1 MMNLDIHKI
10 FEDARKDPSLFR
22 TLNIEELLNSSETG
36 GYLENKSLK
45 DISKDIYDIVQTLN
59 VVYKEKKEICKKLA
73 NYRFVDEIYKL
84 NRGKYIRWINP
95 DNRLTNGGFLVDIK
109 FLDQGMLIFCKNQK
123 NQFFQYKF
131 DDCITFQKL
140 SEEEILIIMHLHP

>member
-1 MMNLDIHKI
+1 MMNQDIHKI

-84 NRGKYIRWINP
+84 NRGN
-95 DNRLTNGGFLVDIK
+95 FLGK
-109 FLDQGMLIFCKNQK
+109 K
-123 NQFFQYKF
+123 
-131 DDCITFQKL
+131 
-140 SEEEILIIMHLHP
+140 